1 MSFMITTLNHITIV
15 AVQDEEAELLAELA
29 RIRKEREQ
37 EAAKKAAEAEKS
49 RQQALQEEVIHG
61 NPLYRQAQ
69 ADFQVLHSCC
79 CCCKAVADTDTLACA
94 DNLSLAVGSI
104 LCHFKCQVS
113 MYRIGWW
120 YWVCSHISTHW

>member
-1 MSFMITTLNHITIV
+1 MLFVIFERFHGSIRICHNVHATLK
-15 AVQDEEAELLAELA
+15 ALQDEEAELLAELA

-69 ADFQVLHSCC
+69 ADFQVCYSYSCGFAEESHPLPVQLCLCLPVGMQLLHE
-79 CCCKAVADTDTLACA
+79 
-94 DNLSLAVGSI
+94 SLW
-104 LCHFKCQVS
+104 C
-113 MYRIGWW
+113 
-120 YWVCSHISTHW
+120 

>member
-1 MSFMITTLNHITIV
+1 MSTPHAELLFHPSQPQPYMTTSAT
-15 AVQDEEAELLAELA
+15 QDEEAELLAELA

-69 ADFQVLHSCC
+69 ADFQVL
-79 CCCKAVADTDTLACA
+79 
-94 DNLSLAVGSI
+94 LSRW
-104 LCHFKCQVS
+104 C
-113 MYRIGWW
+113 
-120 YWVCSHISTHW
+120 